1 MKRLIAIVV
10 AAVAAF
16 FVPGTAWAGGSD
28 SPTPYTVTSE
38 GISFPAPLAA
48 HGHVNVRTDGGSF
61 GLHFDPNNGHPG
73 AAWIGESFLPWSALG
88 ISEGCVVWVQWSDSN
103 SHFGEGGQEPVCL
116 TPEPELS
123 PEPEPEPEPSEEP
136 SEPEPEPSE
145 PETPTAPETDGEETS
160 TPTPAPNPDP
170 GGTPSPGPDPT
181 PVESVPAS
189 EPEPTRPTPEL
200 DSADPGVSQEQVE
213 ECPLTDDGMPVSP
226 RGCDWPAE
234 ICNWDN
240 CTGVEPPTD
249 QPIIEIG
256 TPQVTEREQP
266 EPSPT
271 SEVATSSVDSP
282 ALAATGINNRQAA
295 LIFIAALLIT
305 IGILLI
311 QKGLKK

>member
-1 MKRLIAIVV
+1 MRRLFVFVV
-10 AAVAAF
+10 AASAAF
-16 FVPGTAWAGGSD
+16 FVPGIAWAGGSD

-48 HGHVNVRTDGGSF
+48 HGHVNVRTDRGSF

-88 ISEGCVVWVQWSDSN
+88 ISDGCVVWVQWSESN
-103 SHFGEGGQEPVCL
+103 AHHGEGGQAPVCL
-116 TPEPELS
+116 TTPS
-123 PEPEPEPEPSEEP
+123 PEPSGEPTN
-136 SEPEPEPSE
+136 EPEPEPSE
-145 PETPTAPETDGEETS
+145 PETPDPAPTDGEETS
-160 TPTPAPNPDP
+160 TPTPAPNPDT
-170 GGTPSPGPDPT
+170 GGTPSPSPDPT
-181 PVESVPAS
+181 PTESVPADQ
-189 EPEPTRPTPEL
+189 PEPTRPATDDAP
-200 DSADPGVSQEQVE
+200 ADPDLPQEPVE
-213 ECPLTDDGMPVSP
+213 ECPLDENGIPVPP

-266 EPSPT
+266 EPEPSV
-271 SEVATSSVDSP
+271 EVGSRSVDSP

-305 IGILLI
+305 IGILAAT
-311 QKGLKK
+311 KGLKK